1 MWREGASKCMRHQ
14 WDKPWATFQSKGKCG
29 RFQPLQA
36 SVHAP
41 HSAHMHVNSPP
52 HPRSLGDKHKIAILD
67 AATLQ
72 PLKELKEPAA
82 QV

>member
-1 MWREGASKCMRHQ
+1 
-14 WDKPWATFQSKGKCG
+14 
-29 RFQPLQA
+29 
-36 SVHAP
+36 
-41 HSAHMHVNSPP
+41 MHVNSPP